1 MPNTPVHDFLT
12 VATSLVMTPA
22 IYSILRTAEVVQS
35 SAVIVTT
42 VICVAHNVS
51 GMLFSPDLDLD
62 SRIHKRWGILLFIW
76 KPYKWCIPH
85 RHFWS
90 HGLIIPPLLRL
101 GYFFGML
108 IMLIFAA
115 EVIAR
120 IFGFPLPDYHQSF
133 AKSII
138 DWFVSHPIITL
149 STALGFITGGAVH
162 SIADW
167 VVTGGKHLIRMLFVP
182 PRQPAR
188 VAQKSVP
195 GSMMWLFNPFSRV
208 RPDHF

>member
-1 MPNTPVHDFLT
+1 M
-12 VATSLVMTPA
+12 M
-22 IYSILRTAEVVQS
+22 
-35 SAVIVTT
+35 
-42 VICVAHNVS
+42 
-51 GMLFSPDLDLD
+51 
-62 SRIHKRWGILLFIW
+62 
-76 KPYKWCIPH
+76 
-85 RHFWS
+85 
-90 HGLIIPPLLRL
+90 
-101 GYFFGML
+101 
-108 IMLIFAA
+108 IMLIFAT
-115 EVIAR
+115 EVTAR
-120 IFGFPLPDYHQSF
+120 IFGFPLPAYHQSF

-138 DWFVSHPIITL
+138 DWFVTHPII
-149 STALGFITGGAVH
+149 SVSMALGFITGGAVH